1 MLLMFLALVVVVCM
15 LIRRDPRKQPSD
27 PKRAARKQQG
37 RMWMIAAL
45 ALLAGLTLG
54 RAPVVGPPVTGSVTA
69 VAEVLTG
76 TDPGALAAER
86 PTPTSTPARDKAAAK
101 R

>member
-1 MLLMFLALVVVVCM
+1 MLLLFLALAMVVCL
-15 LIRRDPRKQPSD
+15 LIRRDPKHQPND
-27 PKRAARKQQG
+27 PKKAARKQQG

-54 RAPVVGPPVTGSVTA
+54 HAPVVGPPVSGGVTSVA
-69 VAEVLTG
+69 GFLTG
-76 TDPGALAAER
+76 TSEQA
-86 PTPTSTPARDKAAAK
+86 TSTPSTKAKPTKPRAGN

>member
-1 MLLMFLALVVVVCM
+1 MLLLFLALAVVVCL
-15 LIRRDPRKQPSD
+15 LIRRDPKHQPND
-27 PKRAARKQQG
+27 PKKAARKQQG

-54 RAPVVGPPVTGSVTA
+54 RAPVVGPPITGSVTA

-86 PTPTSTPARDKAAAK
+86 PTPTSAPERGKAAAK

>member
-1 MLLMFLALVVVVCM
+1 MLLMFLALVVVVCL
-15 LIRRDPRKQPSD
+15 LIRRDPKKQPQD

-54 RAPVVGPPVTGSVTA
+54 RAPVLGPPVSGGVNA
-69 VAEVLTG
+69 VAGFLTG
-76 TDPGALAAER
+76 ADPTSDLQPQ
-86 PTPTSTPARDKAAAK
+86 PTPTSKPKRKAEAN

>member
-1 MLLMFLALVVVVCM
+1 MLLMFLALVVVVCL
-15 LIRRDPRKQPSD
+15 LIRRDPKKQPQD

-54 RAPVVGPPVTGSVTA
+54 RAPVLGPPVSGGVNTVAGFLTGSDP
-69 VAEVLTG
+69 TG
-76 TDPGALAAER
+76 DPQPQ
-86 PTPTSTPARDKAAAK
+86 PTPTSKPK
-101 R
+101 RTGEANR